1 MICVYSLFFFRFII
15 LHALK
20 TLHSREIKTKT
31 KTDKRGKISQT
42 TKKGFIRK
50 YAQHGKHMIQR
61 AKKRRK
67 NSPVCINVVLFHK
80 QQVSNGLY
88 NSSSF
93 LKIYIYTNKVESST
107 SRKIEIEINSRTHT

>member
-1 MICVYSLFFFRFII
+1 MICVYSFCFFRFII

-20 TLHSREIKTKT
+20 TLHSRKIKTKT

-61 AKKRRK
+61 AKKTK
-67 NSPVCINVVLFHK
+67 KKLSSMYQCCS
-80 QQVSNGLY
+80 VSQ
-88 NSSSF
+88 
-93 LKIYIYTNKVESST
+93 TT
-107 SRKIEIEINSRTHT
+107 SVKWLI

>member
-1 MICVYSLFFFRFII
+1 
-15 LHALK
+15 
-20 TLHSREIKTKT
+20 
-31 KTDKRGKISQT
+31 
-42 TKKGFIRK
+42 
-50 YAQHGKHMIQR
+50 MIQR

-93 LKIYIYTNKVESST
+93 LKIYIYTNRVESST
-107 SRKIEIEINSRTHT
+107 SRKIEIEINSHTHINKDKEKTEPEYTYICIYLYLYLYIRMVMFNLTGR